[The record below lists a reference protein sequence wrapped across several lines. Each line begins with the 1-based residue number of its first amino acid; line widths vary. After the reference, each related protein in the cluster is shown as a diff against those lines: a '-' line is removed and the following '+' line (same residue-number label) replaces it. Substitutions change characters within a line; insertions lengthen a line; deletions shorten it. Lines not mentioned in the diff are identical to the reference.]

1 MGKKNLKKY
10 KKYKK
15 KKNLDEEEYD
25 EKIESKNN
33 KKWYGS
39 IFKDIPTL
47 LQKLSN
53 SSFDELNHI
62 TSILSSF
69 EFSNIKEPSIS
80 NIFISPQIIS
90 AIANLLNND
99 NYQIKYNAI
108 SSLTNILICYSDTD
122 VDKILILNT
131 DFCKYSMEI
140 IKDFT
145 KVDKKTKEYIKR
157 TRTLKNLLD
166 LCMLIID
173 MTDSDNLINNN
184 FISII
189 FQFLFLVINNNDLIS
204 EDLFEHINQFLGS
217 VFSTIVIQIE
227 KMENKEYSNILK
239 TYIEKMNNLFN
250 DKETSCSNKAN
261 IGFILFYINLINYD
275 YLKQNNINLLPGLIE
290 YAFNELTKDNIINNL
305 NIFSELIQS
314 IEKEKNLN
322 DIEMKK
328 NEQTNDDIKAKG
340 KISSEEINSLLNNL
354 KIFQEII
361 TTVEE
366 PQSNS
371 NPKNENE
378 NNINMDEYE
387 EIDEDNLDS
396 NMKNSD
402 LFDDIIAKVLNEILS
417 VNNYEPLKKMI
428 SQKIMNNLS
437 LLCNV
442 QNKLE
447 DYYIND
453 NDKILQM
460 KEALGEIEYMSLSAI
475 NNIIIKYNKFLNAEY
490 INSLYAFLG
499 QKMNQLLSNV
509 RDNEYFLS
517 LVILTLRTLL
527 DKYNGNFKNFG
538 ENDYIYLLN
547 IIQKVNDNF
556 IKCNVI
562 DIISLCACV
571 DNNFKIGDELKKLL
585 FSENDIEV
593 LSHVINAF
601 MDVFKNDDLESNQY
615 LKNIGVMDLF
625 SKAVPEFK
633 NKFKNAKKEGKLEQE
648 SIDYCKDTFLNMK
661 RFIKYKDDNFKQLKI
676 LI

>member
-108 SSLTNILICYSDTD
+108 SSLTNILICYADTD

-145 KVDKKTKEYIKR
+145 NVDKKTKEYIKR

-217 VFSTIVIQIE
+217 VFSTIVIQME
-227 KMENKEYSNILK
+227 KMENKEYINILK

-340 KISSEEINSLLNNL
+340 KIASEEINSLLNNL

-538 ENDYIYLLN
+538 ENDYINLLN

-676 LI
+676 

>member
-227 KMENKEYSNILK
+227 KMENKEYINILK

-340 KISSEEINSLLNNL
+340 KIASEEINSLLNNL

-453 NDKILQM
+453 NDKILQI
-460 KEALGEIEYMSLSAI
+460 KEILGEIEYMSLSII
-475 NNIIIKYNKFLNAEY
+475 NNIIVKYPKFLDKDY
-490 INSLYAFLG
+490 INSLYSFLG
-499 QKMNQLLSNV
+499 QKMSQLISNLK
-509 RDNEYFLS
+509 DNEYFLS
-517 LVILTLRTLL
+517 IIILTLRTLL

-538 ENDYIYLLN
+538 ENDYINLLN

-676 LI
+676 

>member
-69 EFSNIKEPSIS
+69 EFTNIKEPSIS

-108 SSLTNILICYSDTD
+108 SSLTNILICYADTD

-227 KMENKEYSNILK
+227 KMENKEYINILK

-340 KISSEEINSLLNNL
+340 KIASEEINSLLNNL

-371 NPKNENE
+371 TPKNENE

-509 RDNEYFLS
+509 RDSEYFLS

-538 ENDYIYLLN
+538 ENDYINLLN

-571 DNNFKIGDELKKLL
+571 DNNFKIGDDLKKLL

-676 LI
+676 

>member
-80 NIFISPQIIS
+80 SIFISPQIIS

-108 SSLTNILICYSDTD
+108 SSLTNILICYADTD

-145 KVDKKTKEYIKR
+145 KVDKKTKEYIKQ

-250 DKETSCSNKAN
+250 DKETSCLNKAN
-261 IGFILFYINLINYD
+261 ISFILFYINLINYD

-340 KISSEEINSLLNNL
+340 KIASEEINSLLNNL

-538 ENDYIYLLN
+538 ENDYINLFN

-676 LI
+676 

>member
-80 NIFISPQIIS
+80 SIFISPQIIS

-108 SSLTNILICYSDTD
+108 SSLTNILICYADTD

-227 KMENKEYSNILK
+227 KMENKECSNILK

-250 DKETSCSNKAN
+250 DKETSYLNKAN
-261 IGFILFYINLINYD
+261 ISFILFYINLINYD

-340 KISSEEINSLLNNL
+340 KIASEEINSLLNNL

-509 RDNEYFLS
+509 RDSEYFLS

-538 ENDYIYLLN
+538 ENDYINLFN

-571 DNNFKIGDELKKLL
+571 DNNFKIGDDLKKLL

-676 LI
+676 

>member
-1 MGKKNLKKY
+1 MGKKNLNKY

-15 KKNLDEEEYD
+15 KKNLDQEEYE
-25 EKIESKNN
+25 EKIKSNTE
-33 KKWYGS
+33 KKWQGA

-47 LQKLSN
+47 LQKLTN
-53 SSFDELNHI
+53 SDFDELNHI

-69 EFSNIKEPSIS
+69 EFSNIKDPSIS

-90 AIANLLNND
+90 SLANLLNNEY
-99 NYQIKYNAI
+99 YQIKYNAI
-108 SSLTNILICYSDTD
+108 CSLTNILISYSDTD

-140 IKDFT
+140 IKEFT
-145 KVDKKTKEYIKR
+145 KVDKGSKEYIKR
-157 TRTLKNLLD
+157 IRTLNNLLD

-173 MTDSDNLINNN
+173 MTDSDILMNNN
-184 FISII
+184 FINII
-189 FQFLFLVINNNDLIS
+189 FQFLYLIINNNDLIN
-204 EDLFEHINQFLGS
+204 EDLLEHINQFLGS
-217 VFSTIVIQIE
+217 VFSTIVIQID
-227 KMENKEYSNILK
+227 KIENKEYSDIFKL
-239 TYIEKMNNLFN
+239 YIEKMNNLFN
-250 DKETSCSNKAN
+250 NKETSNSIKAN
-261 IGFILFYINLINYD
+261 AGFLLFYINLINYD

-290 YAFNELTKDNIINNL
+290 YSFNELIKDNIINNL

-322 DIEMKK
+322 DIESKQ
-328 NEQTNDDIKAKG
+328 NEQTNDDVKTKG
-340 KISSEEINSLLNNL
+340 KLASDEINSLLNNL

-361 TTVEE
+361 TTIEE
-366 PQSNS
+366 PIS
-371 NPKNENE
+371 NPNSKKDNE

-387 EIDEDNLDS
+387 EIDDDNFDS
-396 NMKNSD
+396 EMKNND
-402 LFDDIIAKVLNEILS
+402 LFDDIITKVLNEILS

-442 QNKLE
+442 QNKLQ

-453 NDKILQM
+453 NDTILQM
-460 KEALGEIEYMSLSAI
+460 NESLGEIEYMSLSII
-475 NNIIIKYNKFLNAEY
+475 NNIIIKHHTLLNVEY

-499 QKMNQLLSNV
+499 QKINQLIKNV
-509 RDNEYFLS
+509 KDNEYFLS

-538 ENDYIYLLN
+538 QNDYLNLFN
-547 IIQKVNDNF
+547 IIEKVNDNF

-571 DNNFKIGDELKKLL
+571 DNNFRIGEDLKKLL

-615 LKNIGVMDLF
+615 LKQIGVMELF

-633 NKFKNAKKEGKLEQE
+633 NKFKKAKKEGKLEQE

-661 RFIKYKDDNFKQLKI
+661 RFIKYKQDNFKQLKI
-676 LI
+676 

>member
-140 IKDFT
+140 ITDFK
-145 KVDKKTKEYIKR
+145 KVDKKTKEYIKQI
-157 TRTLKNLLD
+157 RTLKNLLD

-217 VFSTIVIQIE
+217 IFSTIVIQIE
-227 KMENKEYSNILK
+227 KMENKEYINILK

-250 DKETSCSNKAN
+250 DKEISCSNKAN

-340 KISSEEINSLLNNL
+340 KIASEEINSLLNNL

-371 NPKNENE
+371 NPKNENG
-378 NNINMDEYE
+378 NNRNMDEYE
-387 EIDEDNLDS
+387 EVDEDNLDS

-460 KEALGEIEYMSLSAI
+460 KEALGEIEYMSLSVI

-538 ENDYIYLLN
+538 ENDYINLLN

-571 DNNFKIGDELKKLL
+571 DNNFKIGDDLKKLL
-585 FSENDIEV
+585 FIENDIEV

-676 LI
+676 

>member
-108 SSLTNILICYSDTD
+108 SSLTNILICYADTD

-340 KISSEEINSLLNNL
+340 KIASEEINSLLNNL

-460 KEALGEIEYMSLSAI
+460 KEALGEIEYMSLSVI

-538 ENDYIYLLN
+538 ENDYINLFN

-676 LI
+676 

>member
-140 IKDFT
+140 ITDFK
-145 KVDKKTKEYIKR
+145 KVDKKTKEYIKQI
-157 TRTLKNLLD
+157 RTLKNLLD

-189 FQFLFLVINNNDLIS
+189 FEFLFLIINNNDLIS

-227 KMENKEYSNILK
+227 KMENKEYINILK

-250 DKETSCSNKAN
+250 DKETSCSNKSN

-340 KISSEEINSLLNNL
+340 KIASEEINSLLNNL

-460 KEALGEIEYMSLSAI
+460 KEALGEIEYMSLSVI

-538 ENDYIYLLN
+538 ENDYINLFN

-676 LI
+676 

>member
-108 SSLTNILICYSDTD
+108 SSLTNILICYADTD

-227 KMENKEYSNILK
+227 KMENKEYINILK

-340 KISSEEINSLLNNL
+340 KIASEEINSLLNNL

-538 ENDYIYLLN
+538 ENDYINLFN

-571 DNNFKIGDELKKLL
+571 DNNFKIGDDLKKLL

-615 LKNIGVMDLF
+615 LKNIAVMDLF

-676 LI
+676 

>member
-99 NYQIKYNAI
+99 SYQIKYNAI
-108 SSLTNILICYSDTD
+108 SSLTNILICYADTD

-145 KVDKKTKEYIKR
+145 KVDKKTKEYIKQ

-189 FQFLFLVINNNDLIS
+189 FEFLFLIINNNDLIS

-340 KISSEEINSLLNNL
+340 KIASEEINSLLNNL

-460 KEALGEIEYMSLSAI
+460 KEALGEIEYMSLSVI

-538 ENDYIYLLN
+538 ENDYINLLN

-676 LI
+676 

>member
-250 DKETSCSNKAN
+250 DKETSCLNKAN
-261 IGFILFYINLINYD
+261 ISFILFYINLINYD
-275 YLKQNNINLLPGLIE
+275 YLKKNNINLLPGLIE
-290 YAFNELTKDNIINNL
+290 YSFNELTKDNIINNL

-340 KISSEEINSLLNNL
+340 KIASEEINSLLNNL

-366 PQSNS
+366 PISNS

-460 KEALGEIEYMSLSAI
+460 KEALGEIEYMSLSVI

-538 ENDYIYLLN
+538 ENDYINLFN

-676 LI
+676 

>member
-1 MGKKNLKKY
+1 
-10 KKYKK
+10 
-15 KKNLDEEEYD
+15 
-25 EKIESKNN
+25 
-33 KKWYGS
+33 
-39 IFKDIPTL
+39 
-47 LQKLSN
+47 
-53 SSFDELNHI
+53 
-62 TSILSSF
+62 
-69 EFSNIKEPSIS
+69 
-80 NIFISPQIIS
+80 
-90 AIANLLNND
+90 
-99 NYQIKYNAI
+99 
-108 SSLTNILICYSDTD
+108 
-122 VDKILILNT
+122 
-131 DFCKYSMEI
+131 
-140 IKDFT
+140 
-145 KVDKKTKEYIKR
+145 
-157 TRTLKNLLD
+157 
-166 LCMLIID
+166 MLIID

-189 FQFLFLVINNNDLIS
+189 FEFLFLIINNNDLIS

-227 KMENKEYSNILK
+227 KMENKEYINILK

-340 KISSEEINSLLNNL
+340 KIASEEINSLLNNL

-460 KEALGEIEYMSLSAI
+460 KEALGEIEYMSLSVI

-509 RDNEYFLS
+509 RDSEYFLS

-538 ENDYIYLLN
+538 DNDYINLFN

-676 LI
+676 

>member
-69 EFSNIKEPSIS
+69 EFTNIKEPSIS

-108 SSLTNILICYSDTD
+108 SSLTNILICYADTD

-227 KMENKEYSNILK
+227 KMENKEYINILK

-250 DKETSCSNKAN
+250 DKETSYLNKAN
-261 IGFILFYINLINYD
+261 ISFILFYINLINYD

-340 KISSEEINSLLNNL
+340 KIASEEINSLLNNL

-509 RDNEYFLS
+509 RDSEYFLS

-538 ENDYIYLLN
+538 ENDYINLFN

-571 DNNFKIGDELKKLL
+571 DNNFKIGDDLKKLL

-676 LI
+676 

>member
-80 NIFISPQIIS
+80 SIFISPQIIS

-108 SSLTNILICYSDTD
+108 SSLTNILICYADTD

-227 KMENKEYSNILK
+227 KMENKECSNILK

-250 DKETSCSNKAN
+250 DKETSYLNKAN
-261 IGFILFYINLINYD
+261 ISFILFYINLINYD

-322 DIEMKK
+322 DIEIKK

-340 KISSEEINSLLNNL
+340 KIASEEINSLLNNL

-538 ENDYIYLLN
+538 ENDYINLLN

-676 LI
+676 

>member
-108 SSLTNILICYSDTD
+108 SSLTNILICYADTD

-227 KMENKEYSNILK
+227 KMENKEYINILK

-340 KISSEEINSLLNNL
+340 KIASEEINSLLNNL

-371 NPKNENE
+371 TPKNENE

-538 ENDYIYLLN
+538 ENDYINLLN

-571 DNNFKIGDELKKLL
+571 DNNFKIGDDLKKLL

-676 LI
+676 

>member
-108 SSLTNILICYSDTD
+108 SSLTNILICYADTD

-227 KMENKEYSNILK
+227 KMENKEYINILK

-250 DKETSCSNKAN
+250 DKETSYLNKAN
-261 IGFILFYINLINYD
+261 ISFILFYINLINYD

-328 NEQTNDDIKAKG
+328 NEQTNDDIKTKG
-340 KISSEEINSLLNNL
+340 KIASEEINSLLNNL

-538 ENDYIYLLN
+538 ENDYINLFN

-676 LI
+676 